1 MTQIFFEKSLNK
13 CLKID
18 NIMNNLE
25 QKRGRYWFIK
35 NRQDDSELREA
46 FEDLEKEIEYKSQL
60 LKEARKKLFGNE

>member
-1 MTQIFFEKSLNK
+1 MTQIFFEKPLRK

-18 NIMNNLE
+18 NIMNNLD

-46 FEDLEKEIEYKSQL
+46 FEDLEKEFEYKSQL
-60 LKEARKKLFGNE
+60 LKEIRKKLFEN

>member
-1 MTQIFFEKSLNK
+1 MTQLFFENSVNK

-60 LKEARKKLFGNE
+60 LKEARKKLFGN